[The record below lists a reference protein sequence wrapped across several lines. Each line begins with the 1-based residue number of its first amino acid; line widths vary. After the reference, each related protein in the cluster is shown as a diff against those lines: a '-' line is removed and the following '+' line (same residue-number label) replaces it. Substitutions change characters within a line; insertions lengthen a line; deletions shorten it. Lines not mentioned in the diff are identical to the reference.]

1 MIDNP
6 VSAVKPFSDRQ
17 RSFALIVRTC
27 SCMGSNDRTNLQRRS
42 DATAIIT
49 SGPVWRAVWFLAWPS
64 AINTLIMA
72 AYNFINRVFLSHV
85 PNAEGTLA
93 ATGIGGNALNFQL
106 VIAFGLSAG
115 TAALVS
121 RFLGEQRRLDAEQAA
136 RQSLMLSMIAAI
148 VTGVP
153 LAIFA
158 RFVVVAIGAK
168 PGVAPL
174 ATAYTQIISWS
185 SIPLFVNIIA
195 TTILRSQG
203 DVRSPLYS
211 GAMVILVNILFDW
224 LLIFG
229 FGSVHPMGIRG
240 AALATGIS
248 RVVGMTLTVWFVRR
262 SMLGDA
268 LSRWRLD
275 LSWLRRILAIGWPA
289 SMQSL
294 VMTTASAVF
303 IRILGMLPNGDATA
317 AQAAYT
323 VALTLESLAFQ
334 PGIAFSMA
342 ATPLVGQNLGAGK
355 PDRAVRCAWVAA
367 GQACAIMGLLASLFV
382 IVPQYLAAPFTRAG
396 DVAGLALIVSYL
408 RINSFSEPFL
418 ALNMVLRGALQG
430 AGDTRIPALITFAS
444 LWLVR
449 LPLEWLFAIH
459 LKMGASGAWWAMSL
473 TCCLSG
479 VLMALWFK
487 LGHWR
492 NVRV

>member
-1 MIDNP
+1 MGSKDATP
-6 VSAVKPFSDRQ
+6 LQ
-17 RSFALIVRTC
+17 RS
-27 SCMGSNDRTNLQRRS
+27 S

-72 AYNFINRVFLSHV
+72 LYNFINRAFLAHV
-85 PNAEGTLA
+85 PNAQASLA

-106 VIAFGLSAG
+106 VLAFGLSAG

-121 RFLGEQRRLDAEQAA
+121 RFLGEDRRLDAEQAA
-136 RQSLMLSMIAAI
+136 RQSLMLSVIAA
-148 VTGVP
+148 VLTGVP
-153 LAIFA
+153 LALLA
-158 RFVVVAIGAK
+158 RYLVEAIGAQDS
-168 PGVAPL
+168 VIPL
-174 ATAYTQIISWS
+174 ATAYTSIISWS
-185 SIPLFVNIIA
+185 SIPLFVNLIA
-195 TTILRSQG
+195 TTVLRSQG

-211 GAMVILVNILFDW
+211 GAIVILVNVLFDW

-229 FGSVHPMGIRG
+229 FGRVHPMGIRG
-240 AALATGIS
+240 AAVATGIS
-248 RVVGMTLTVWFVRR
+248 RLVGMTLTMWFVKR
-262 SMLGDA
+262 SILGDA
-268 LSRWRLD
+268 LSHWRLD
-275 LSWLRRILAIGWPA
+275 ISWLRRILAIGWPA
-289 SMQSL
+289 SMQNL
-294 VMTTASAVF
+294 VMTAASSVF
-303 IRILGMLPNGDATA
+303 LRILGMLPAGQATA

-382 IVPQYLAAPFTRAG
+382 IVPQYLAAPFTRPG

-430 AGDTRIPALITFAS
+430 AGDTRMPAIITFATM
-444 LWLVR
+444 WLAR
-449 LPLEWLFAIH
+449 LPLEWLLAIY
-459 LKMGASGAWWAMSL
+459 LGMGASGAWWAMSL

-479 VLMALWFK
+479 ALMALWFR
-487 LGHWR
+487 LGRWR
-492 NVRV
+492 DIRV